1 MFNRTTPT
9 TFVPVPINPESNPKS
24 EAPNP
29 KQICTAETQSSQR
42 LSIFFSLYY
51 NSRNCSQAAM
61 KFSCCQADEFV
72 RICLPGR
79 HERCDN
85 SVALFGYLPAIGVG
99 NFGDQSMSVQQSQS
113 PRDLGSLRA
122 LLLFVVGL
130 PKKQGPD
137 VTVAKALQSPLA
149 AVDGG
154 QQLGVGGVKGI
165 ECSVPTLVAP
175 HRSANF
181 NRLLGQGGS
190 DACCC
195 QSCQVALV
203 GRSGNLGA
211 PVKIS
216 HPAAQRIPSHRSVG
230 TGFRGAKNLKVL
242 GVMNRGLRSQ
252 HIEAVVK
259 FDRIQID
266 PVLEA
271 HPFAA
276 SSPVAHHLAAKLP
289 VQLLAQKTH
298 DLLTAQIEHPMQH
311 QAWHQ
316 PLQNA
321 LVVEQ
326 HVAGEF
332 GLGSGPVV
340 GESVQRASD
349 FVVQR

>member
-1 MFNRTTPT
+1 MKT
-9 TFVPVPINPESNPKS
+9 
-24 EAPNP
+24 
-29 KQICTAETQSSQR
+29 
-42 LSIFFSLYY
+42 LYY

-61 KFSCCQADEFV
+61 KFSCCQADA
-72 RICLPGR
+72 GR
-79 HERCDN
+79 QERCDN

-130 PKKQGPD
+130 PKEQGPD

-181 NRLLGQGGS
+181 DGFFGQGGS

-216 HPAAQRIPSHRSVG
+216 HPAAQRIQAI
-230 TGFRGAKNLKVL
+230 GAWGRVS
-242 GVMNRGLRSQ
+242 GVRKTLRSS
-252 HIEAVVK
+252 
-259 FDRIQID
+259 
-266 PVLEA
+266 
-271 HPFAA
+271 A
-276 SSPVAHHLAAKLP
+276 S
-289 VQLLAQKTH
+289 
-298 DLLTAQIEHPMQH
+298 
-311 QAWHQ
+311 
-316 PLQNA
+316 
-321 LVVEQ
+321 
-326 HVAGEF
+326 
-332 GLGSGPVV
+332 
-340 GESVQRASD
+340 
-349 FVVQR
+349 